1 MSNSRH
7 ILDDDTILL
16 ASNASMIGMPLVS
29 IGALLGVSPS
39 TFYQWCRIGEVAL
52 TLHDQ
57 GLEDDQIASQLG
69 GERAF
74 ITKARSLYQSIARG
88 RALGEQSAYIALDTL
103 VKGIDEGGTVP
114 TITPSLPA
122 IKLRLGMSVH
132 YNDTQANTHAI
143 EQSANMPLTSSN
155 RMTLDD
161 LQRQRDATIERTR
174 LLAGN
179 EYEISNDDTQSE

>member
-7 ILDDDTILL
+7 ILDDDSISL
-16 ASNASMIGMPLVS
+16 ASSASVIGMPLVS

-52 TLHDQ
+52 TLYDQ
-57 GLEDDQIASQLG
+57 GLDDSQIASEIG
-69 GERAF
+69 GEEAF

-103 VKGIDEGGTVP
+103 VKGLSDDDTVP
-114 TITPSLPA
+114 TVLPSLPA

-132 YNDTQANTHAI
+132 YNDTQSNTHTI
-143 EQSANMPLTSSN
+143 DQSSNVPLSSSN

-161 LQRQRDATIERTR
+161 LQRQRDVTIERTR
-174 LLAGN
+174 LLTGN
-179 EYEISNDDTQSE
+179 EYQVEDDTEDDK